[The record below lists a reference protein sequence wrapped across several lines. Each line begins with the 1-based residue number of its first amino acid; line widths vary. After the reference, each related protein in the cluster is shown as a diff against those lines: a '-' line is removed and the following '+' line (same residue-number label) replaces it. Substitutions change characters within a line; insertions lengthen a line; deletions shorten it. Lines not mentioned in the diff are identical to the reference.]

1 MARNLLERN
10 YKYISEFSVNYKGVN
25 KLEIENSNFKIK
37 RDKTK
42 LNVYV
47 IEETENSYFS
57 DRIYQKIFENFI
69 LNEIEIEVDENFNIL
84 KVLNVDSIENKI
96 NIVKDEIFKIKY
108 IDKKIN
114 RDFLNIEK
122 FIYDEKIFASAI
134 TKSKFY
140 NLFLNEVNSQNIDKK
155 IVIFDFLSEGI
166 PLHINKY
173 RKNNKYF
180 VIGNLDSYKLS
191 HMRLNKKFEKD
202 LEIKFNNI
210 EISYKSIVEL
220 DFNNNTNKIDRLVE
234 IFEENERI
242 ICKRELLEVI

>member
-69 LNEIEIEVDENFNIL
+69 LNEIEIEIDKNFNIL

-140 NLFLNEVNSQNIDKK
+140 NLFLNEVNSKDIDKK
-155 IVIFDFLSEGI
+155 IVWFFTRRNS
-166 PLHINKY
+166 
-173 RKNNKYF
+173 
-180 VIGNLDSYKLS
+180 VTYK
-191 HMRLNKKFEKD
+191 
-202 LEIKFNNI
+202 
-210 EISYKSIVEL
+210 
-220 DFNNNTNKIDRLVE
+220 
-234 IFEENERI
+234 
-242 ICKRELLEVI
+242 

>member
-69 LNEIEIEVDENFNIL
+69 LNEIEIEIDENFNIL

-140 NLFLNEVNSQNIDKK
+140 NLFLNEVNSKNIGKK
-155 IVIFDFLSEGI
+155 IVIFDFLPEGI

-173 RKNNKYF
+173 R
-180 VIGNLDSYKLS
+180 
-191 HMRLNKKFEKD
+191 
-202 LEIKFNNI
+202 
-210 EISYKSIVEL
+210 
-220 DFNNNTNKIDRLVE
+220 
-234 IFEENERI
+234 
-242 ICKRELLEVI
+242 

>member
-69 LNEIEIEVDENFNIL
+69 LNEIEIEIDENFNIL

-140 NLFLNEVNSQNIDKK
+140 NLFLNEVNSKNIGKK
-155 IVIFDFLSEGI
+155 IVIFDFLPEGI
-166 PLHINKY
+166 PLHINK
-173 RKNNKYF
+173 F
-180 VIGNLDSYKLS
+180 G
-191 HMRLNKKFEKD
+191 
-202 LEIKFNNI
+202 
-210 EISYKSIVEL
+210 
-220 DFNNNTNKIDRLVE
+220 NKI
-234 IFEENERI
+234 
-242 ICKRELLEVI
+242 

>member
-69 LNEIEIEVDENFNIL
+69 LNEIEIEIDENFNIL

-114 RDFLNIEK
+114 RDFLNRIY
-122 FIYDEKIFASAI
+122 FIK
-134 TKSKFY
+134 
-140 NLFLNEVNSQNIDKK
+140 LFLNI
-155 IVIFDFLSEGI
+155 
-166 PLHINKY
+166 
-173 RKNNKYF
+173 
-180 VIGNLDSYKLS
+180 
-191 HMRLNKKFEKD
+191 
-202 LEIKFNNI
+202 
-210 EISYKSIVEL
+210 
-220 DFNNNTNKIDRLVE
+220 
-234 IFEENERI
+234 
-242 ICKRELLEVI
+242 